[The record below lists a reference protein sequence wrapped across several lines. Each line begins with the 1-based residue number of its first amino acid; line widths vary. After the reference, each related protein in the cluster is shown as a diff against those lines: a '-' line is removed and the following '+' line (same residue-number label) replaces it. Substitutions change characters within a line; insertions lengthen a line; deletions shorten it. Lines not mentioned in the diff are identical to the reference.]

1 MKIEQKS
8 TLNFHHSIDLI
19 KIEKLLSIHLT

>member
-19 KIEKLLSIHLT
+19 KIENLVSIPLT